1 MSNTSATGGYLVPS
15 AGVVPSEDDALDD
28 AVQSAVAGITGLNG
42 TLVRP
47 RWQAVP
53 PNQPSVDTSWA
64 AVGVTRK
71 TPDANAFIA
80 HDPTGE
86 GADKMQRHETIEV
99 LVSFYGPAASANAA
113 RLRDGLSIAQN
124 RDMIRTA
131 TGPTGVDVG
140 MSFVSCGETIV
151 VPDLVN
157 TKWLRRVD
165 LPLTFRRRI
174 DRTYPVLN
182 LLSAQG
188 SFEAEPDHSQS
199 WETPT

>member
-1 MSNTSATGGYLVPS
+1 MSNTSATGGYLVPT
-15 AGVVPSEDDALDD
+15 GTPPGEDDSLADALQA
-28 AVQSAVAGITGLNG
+28 AVVGITGLDG

-47 RWQAVP
+47 RWQATP
-53 PNQPSVDTSWA
+53 PQQPSAATSWA
-64 AVGVTRK
+64 AVGVVLA
-71 TPDANAFIA
+71 TPDANAYIA
-80 HDPTGE
+80 HDPTGD
-86 GADKMQRHETIEV
+86 GADKMQRHETLEV
-99 LVSFYGPAASANAA
+99 LVSFYGPQASANAA
-113 RLRDGLSIAQN
+113 RLRDGLALAQN

-131 TGPTGVDVG
+131 TTTAGVDIG
-140 MSFVSCGETIV
+140 LSFIACGTVIA

-157 TKWLRRVD
+157 QRWLRRCD